1 MDREVTPTPTPT
13 LYIRLRKRIRL
24 SKHRPIRLGDVAQM
38 IVDSSLENE
47 LKNLPVYMP
56 QENDGTFVLVDML
69 RVVAAVKKQ
78 YPAVVIEHFGEPH
91 TLVDLINDKAKQK
104 RPNLGLFLIM
114 CVLLFIGSGLAIMNF
129 HEDVSM
135 PEVHRRIYE
144 LVTGRESDKPY
155 LLQIPY
161 SLGLGL
167 GMVLFFNQWFKKK
180 FSEEPS
186 PLEVELYTYQESL
199 NQYMIT
205 EEYQKMHGGSDPP

>member
-1 MDREVTPTPTPT
+1 MSREVTPT

-24 SKHRPIRLGDVAQM
+24 SKHKPILLGDVAQI
-38 IVDSSLENE
+38 IVDTSVEDE
-47 LKNLPVYMP
+47 LKRLPVYMP
-56 QENDGTFVLVDML
+56 QDYDGTFVLVDML
-69 RVVAAVKKQ
+69 RIVSAVKKQ
-78 YPAVVIEHFGEPH
+78 YPSFMIEYFGEPH
-91 TLVDLINDKAKQK
+91 TLVDLIDESVKEKS
-104 RPNLGLFLIM
+104 PNVGLFLVM

-144 LVTGRESDKPY
+144 LVTGRSSERPL

-186 PLEVELYTYQESL
+186 PLEVELYMYQENM

-205 EEYQKMHGGSDPP
+205 EEYQKMHGGSDPL